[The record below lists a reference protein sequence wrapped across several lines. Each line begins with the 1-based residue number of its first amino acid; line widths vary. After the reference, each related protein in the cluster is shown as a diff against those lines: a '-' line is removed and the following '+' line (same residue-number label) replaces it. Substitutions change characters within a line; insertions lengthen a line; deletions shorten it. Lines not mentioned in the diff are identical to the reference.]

1 MQVHM
6 HIYCACSLY
15 EAGVKGMESLLVK
28 GMCVCVKS
36 TAHEAAKMSHI
47 VDSKH
52 VACTG
57 VSTCVA
63 KQVQMMPIH
72 AE

>member
-6 HIYCACSLY
+6 HIYCACSLC

-28 GMCVCVKS
+28 GMCVCVKP

-47 VDSKH
+47 VTSMWH
-52 VACTG
+52 VQVCPLVLQSRCT
-57 VSTCVA
+57 
-63 KQVQMMPIH
+63 
-72 AE
+72 